1 MNWRGRPLTSHEVI
15 VNTIAAT
22 TTATGLTVHAEL
34 DTGLYPAGIKISD
47 AQMDALPITR
57 HDFHG
62 DWNYTL
68 RSGPYDQIPI
78 AAPDPSGQPSPGLGW
93 LRHPALTGLSPQ
105 RWDALTA
112 TVMTLSYQQRET
124 TLGERRGHR
133 PRLRAPGAGRRPVLT
148 LADRLLATILHQR
161 YALPHVAAAALF
173 TVTPDTISLRIRETG
188 QLLDYAGHT
197 IQPSTRRLATLNDLR
212 NLAATEGI
220 AIPPQSNT
228 AC

>member
-1 MNWRGRPLTSHEVI
+1 
-15 VNTIAAT
+15 
-22 TTATGLTVHAEL
+22 
-34 DTGLYPAGIKISD
+34 
-47 AQMDALPITR
+47 MDALPITR

-68 RSGPYDQIPI
+68 RSGPYHQIPI

-197 IQPSTRRLATLNDLR
+197 IQPAPAGSPPSTTSATSQPPKASR
-212 NLAATEGI
+212 SRHRATQRVNHLQALCG
-220 AIPPQSNT
+220 SY
-228 AC
+228 